1 MDTKKP
7 LTFEDDTSRILFY
20 KHISSIVSNKERDE
34 MKGRVRTKD
43 RCPKCNTAFEEI
55 PLLGY
60 ICKKH
65 ETVPKK
71 FFIDIFYSGKRLKL
85 YTDNYGQVLDSY
97 DRAVVLLSRINAEM
111 KEKDFDSSQYIK
123 SELSKFYVSTLL
135 DEFLEEKLNGTK
147 PIAPSYRR
155 HYKRYVK
162 MAKKFFGCQ
171 DIREL
176 KKRKIIEYHRHI
188 NKEYPHFSNKTVKNV
203 INHFEAFMRYAKSME
218 IINSVPPFPV
228 INFAEPVITTIT
240 PETQELLWQNIE
252 DQHKPIFLLMF
263 LAGIRPSETRALRCK
278 SIDIEANLI
287 TIIDNFSQGV
297 LRNTRKGIGS
307 KPAIIPIHCEML
319 PYLKDRV
326 ENNLPGAFVFVN
338 EKGEYYKES
347 TLRKIWYRARDKTGI
362 DKNCTLYSASRHTF
376 ISDLLENDV
385 SLYDASQLAGHSNI
399 KTTLRYA
406 HSNKKKLKAKVE
418 TRSLTGRKVIKLK
431 RKTEE
436 S

>member
-1 MDTKKP
+1 MTNKND
-7 LTFEDDTSRILFY
+7 LTENDISDILLL
-20 KHISSIVSNKERDE
+20 NARNTEA
-34 MKGRVRTKD
+34 MKGKIRAKGKCPVCSGKFEHIVGTAM
-43 RCPKCNTAFEEI
+43 RCPIHKTSPER
-55 PLLGY
+55 L
-60 ICKKH
+60 
-65 ETVPKK
+65 
-71 FFIDIFYSGKRLKL
+71 FIDIFYDGKRLKL
-85 YTDNYGQVLDSY
+85 YTDRHGQILDSY
-97 DRAVVLLSRINAEM
+97 SRALHLLTHINAEI
-111 KEKDFDSSQYIK
+111 KDHTFDPTHYVK
-123 SELSKFYVSTLL
+123 SEQQKFYTSILL
-135 DEFLEEKLNGTK
+135 DTFLETKLNGSD
-147 PIAPSYRR
+147 PIAPSYVR
-155 HYKRYVK
+155 HYRRYVGI
-162 MAKKFFGCQ
+162 AKEHFGNT
-171 DIREL
+171 DVRDL
-176 KKRKIIEYHRHI
+176 KKRNIILYHDHI
-188 NKEYPHFSNKTVKNV
+188 VKTQTFGNKTRKNTLDV
-203 INHFEAFMRYAKSME
+203 FKTFMRYIQDME
-218 IINSVPPFPV
+218 IITNIPPFPV

-240 PETQELLWQNIE
+240 PETQELLWENIE
-252 DQHKPIFLLMF
+252 DQHKPIFSLMF

-278 SIDIEANLI
+278 SVDIKANLI

-418 TRSLTGRKVIKLK
+418 TRSLIGRKIIKLK
-431 RKTEE
+431 KVK
-436 S
+436 